1 MDGRG
6 LFMDFLVCK
15 VGMALAAIALVGAA
29 LAMSSSFGR
38 TVERDEL
45 KVVADTIAQAIR
57 AIDGMPGEVRIAR
70 ELPSVRR
77 QFSVDIVGT
86 HDGMQVVRVIV
97 DGQSRVERVVMLRNK
112 LNGGEFGLSR
122 DCPTSVRLTKVDEIR
137 LELV

>member
-6 LFMDFLVCK
+6 LFMDFLACK

-29 LAMSSSFGR
+29 LAMSSSFER
-38 TVERDEL
+38 TAERDEL
-45 KVVADTIAQAIR
+45 AEVADTIAQAIR

-70 ELPSVRR
+70 ELPSVGR
-77 QFSVDIVGT
+77 QFGVDIIGT
-86 HDGMQVVRVIV
+86 YDGMQVVRVVI
-97 DGQSRVERVVMLRNK
+97 DGRSRVERVVMLRNK

-122 DCPTSVRLTKVDEIR
+122 DSPTFVRLTKVDEIL

>member
-1 MDGRG
+1 MDERG

-29 LAMSSSFGR
+29 LAMSSSFER
-38 TVERDEL
+38 TAERDEL
-45 KVVADTIAQAIR
+45 AEVADTIVQSIR
-57 AIDGMPGEVRIAR
+57 AIDGLPGEVRITR
-70 ELPSVRR
+70 ELPSVER
-77 QFSVDIVGT
+77 QFGVDIVGT
-86 HDGMQVVRVIV
+86 HDGTQVVRVIV

-122 DCPTSVRLTKVDEIR
+122 DSPTFVRLTKVDEIR